1 MRTFGD
7 DGIVVDP
14 VDLGGGGAVLVESP
28 VHDDGRRR
36 LSIGR
41 TSEGVLVAFDGRRAN
56 RLRSGGRLRLLLGAG
71 VVVAELA
78 EGCE

>member
-14 VDLGGGGAVLVESP
+14 VDLGGGGSVLVESP

-71 VVVAELA
+71 VVVAELE
-78 EGCE
+78 EGG

>member
-56 RLRSGGRLRLLLGAG
+56 RLRSGGRVRLLLGAG
-71 VVVAELA
+71 AVVAELE
-78 EGCE
+78 EGG